1 MNQERDYKKTRALSK
16 IFSIEI
22 IADAQKVFD

>member
-1 MNQERDYKKTRALSK
+1 MNQERYDKKTRALAK

-22 IADAQKVFD
+22 IAAAQKVFD